1 MADKN
6 QELEQKPPVKWAT
19 PIQRVWAWVGVIY
32 MVILVLLSTYGLA
45 HGFFLSGIGGIM
57 VSPALCGLGAT
68 AVLRF
73 RQGQG
78 RGGLPVCVMVS
89 GACFALAAWNLV
101 RSVPT
106 LLAQL

>member
-1 MADKN
+1 MADEN

-78 RGGLPVCVMVS
+78 RGGMRHGQRGLLCS
-89 GACFALAAWNLV
+89 GGVEPGSERPHFTGTAM
-101 RSVPT
+101 R
-106 LLAQL
+106 